1 MSTGQSDDLAR
12 ELARL
17 PHFSSLAPDLLASVT
32 STVRI
37 AKFDVGGVV
46 FSQGETA
53 RAFFAIRRGAVKVY
67 RMSAAGREQVLH
79 TLREGRTFAEAAV
92 LSFGTYPA
100 HCVALADG
108 TELLEI
114 EGKTLLRLFKEDPR
128 LAASMVSSLAIWLH
142 GMVERVEELQVA
154 SAGARLARYLLKL
167 PAKGVKD
174 PLEVELPL
182 PKKDLAAHLAITP
195 ETFSRLLR
203 RWQDQGIV
211 GAQGKKLRLLD
222 TRVLTALADEG

>member
-1 MSTGQSDDLAR
+1 
-12 ELARL
+12 
-17 PHFSSLAPDLLASVT
+17 
-32 STVRI
+32 
-37 AKFDVGGVV
+37 
-46 FSQGETA
+46 
-53 RAFFAIRRGAVKVY
+53 
-67 RMSAAGREQVLH
+67 
-79 TLREGRTFAEAAV
+79 
-92 LSFGTYPA
+92 
-100 HCVALADG
+100 
-108 TELLEI
+108 
-114 EGKTLLRLFKEDPR
+114 
-128 LAASMVSSLAIWLH
+128 MVSSLAIWLH

-167 PAKGVKD
+167 PAKGATD

-182 PKKDLAAHLAITP
+182 AKKDLAAHLAITP